1 MIHIQRAGDEI
12 TAVLLDD
19 TELDIHDVTEDCIWA
34 EACMDQLEHE
44 PAASFPSGLC
54 LEIHSEDGFGT
65 GLFHSLHLSHKS
77 EGLSVAFECH
87 TPNKFWEGTWGLSTF
102 LATIIEQLASGAE
115 FTVED
120 SELEDDWKGL
130 TLRYTGACTDVIG
143 SIVQEAAAKLHDL
156 IYTAETALS
165 GLTWKPEYETDERM
179 FCTEVLAPLLR
190 KMRFSAVRYRQG
202 VKEYGKD
209 FTFSE
214 LTPFGHFRHYGLQ
227 AKAGNVSGGV
237 SSAIDELI
245 HQLDDAFKMPYTEI
259 GSNDPRYISTF
270 IIAISGHFTDNAREK
285 LANKIPK
292 GVYGSAYFL
301 DKENIL
307 ELIEQH
313 WVRR

>member
-1 MIHIQRAGDEI
+1 MIYIQRAGDEI
-12 TAVLLDD
+12 TAVSIDD
-19 TELDIHDVTEDCIWA
+19 TELDIHDVCEDCIWA
-34 EACMDQLEHE
+34 EARLDQIAPER
-44 PAASFPSGLC
+44 ATSFPRGLC

-65 GLFHSLHLSHKS
+65 GLFHRLHLSRDS
-77 EGLSVAFECH
+77 EGLSVVFECH

-102 LATIIEQLASGAE
+102 LATIIAQLAPGAE

-120 SELEDDWKGL
+120 SELEDDWKRL
-130 TLRYTGACTDVIG
+130 TLRYPGACTDVIG
-143 SIVQEAAAKLHDL
+143 SLVQEAAAKLREL
-156 IYTAETALS
+156 ISTAETALS
-165 GLTWKPEYETDERM
+165 GLTWKAEYETNERL

-237 SSAIDELI
+237 SSAIDALI

-259 GSNDPRYISTF
+259 GSNDPHYISAF
-270 IIAISGHFTDNAREK
+270 IIAISGYFTDNAKEK
-285 LANKIPK
+285 LANKVPK
-292 GVYGSAYFL
+292 GVYGSVYFL

-307 ELIEQH
+307 ELIEQY